1 VSWWIVAGVAVGAYL
16 LKAAGVFGLSR
27 ARPGPVS
34 EAALALVPAALLAAL
49 VTAQLLT
56 DGSTSELITRSLG
69 VSVGGVLVWRRAP
82 LVLVILASAATTAL
96 ARFVAG

>member
-1 VSWWIVAGVAVGAYL
+1 MSWWTLGGVAVGAYL

-49 VTAQLLT
+49 VMSQLIT
-56 DGSTSELITRSLG
+56 DGSATELMTRTLG
-69 VSVGGVLVWRRAP
+69 VGVGGLLVWRRAP
-82 LVLVILASAATTAL
+82 LVLVIVASAATTAL
-96 ARFVAG
+96 ARLVAG